1 MNREGRIAISADTDL
16 VSARQRGR
24 ELATEVGFS
33 RTDATL
39 IATAISELARNI
51 LAYAGKGEI
60 ELSLAYENGRDG
72 VVVVAVDSGPGIS
85 DVEAAMEEGFSTAGG
100 LGMGLPGARR
110 LMDEFQVFSEAGK
123 GTRITMKKWR
133 SGGG

>member
-1 MNREGRIAISADTDL
+1 MSREGRVAIAADVDL

-24 ELATEVGFS
+24 ELAAELGFS

-51 LAYAGKGEI
+51 LAYAGSGEI
-60 ELSLAYENGRDG
+60 ELIRAHENGRDG
-72 VVVVAVDSGPGIS
+72 VVVVAVDFGPGIA
-85 DVEAAMEEGFSTAGG
+85 DVEAAMQEGFSTAGG

-110 LMDEFQVFSEAGK
+110 LMDEFQVSSEEGK

-133 SGGG
+133 SVGG